1 MTEPRRTAR
10 AAQKISDLDPR
21 AQAEIMVLG
30 QIRDSLLNLDASVR
44 DVRER
49 VIKIEAKDID
59 GKLEELKSTI
69 TNDRIERERGRDAMA
84 QRISN
89 LELQQ
94 AKWQGTFVPIIVAGT
109 GVMTA
114 IISFLM
120 DNVLG
125 KGA

>member
-1 MTEPRRTAR
+1 MTEPRR
-10 AAQKISDLDPR
+10 AAQKISNLDPR
-21 AQAEIMVLG
+21 AQAEIMVLE

-59 GKLEELKSTI
+59 AKLVELKNTMAE
-69 TNDRIERERGRDAMA
+69 DRVERERGRDAMA
-84 QRISN
+84 QRISS

-114 IISFLM
+114 VISFLM